1 MISKKDRTRIIW
13 ASFVL
18 ITFLILLFVG
28 IVVLGL
34 DFTGAVGTQIIFM
47 SNVAVAI
54 SAAVI
59 ASSLTGFLDV
69 VVERKF
75 GNSGKVAI
83 RAAGG
88 FAVFAIIMWMS
99 PSNTM
104 KSIEESLFAQAS
116 QKCSSAVEGNSGA
129 DGLEWCEQL
138 VDRYPD
144 RPEPHRLLARY
155 WHQRAVTEDD
165 FQKARDGFASALAVL
180 NFDPNRIDQAVAIES
195 SNLRPE
201 LLENMRRYA
210 ASNADLALTVFANS
224 SDADLTSEHLE
235 RSLAVADHFLDY
247 YLEFSGEDGAV
258 YYKTL
263 EGRILFY
270 LALIDPESPDL
281 QLLQRSYNAFS
292 YVHPNGRRFFQRDLE
307 AIVVLSVM
315 YTEEENREE
324 IFDVDRRGLRSMGT
338 SWGHLKNTRRS
349 VDSTA
354 RFREIVGSMRL
365 NEREEKYRV
374 TLLIGS
380 QRFGGKEFSYIFEK
394 FSDKLSWLDTEFPVR
409 S

>member
-1 MISKKDRTRIIW
+1 MISRKDRTRIIW
-13 ASFVL
+13 ASFFL

-28 IVVLGL
+28 IVILGL
-34 DFTGAVGTQIIFM
+34 DFAGPVGTQIIFM
-47 SNVAVAI
+47 ANVAVAI

-69 VVERKF
+69 VVERNF
-75 GNSGKVAI
+75 GKKGKVAI

-129 DGLEWCEQL
+129 DGLDWCEDL

-165 FQKARDGFASALAVL
+165 FRKARDGFASALAV
-180 NFDPNRIDQAVAIES
+180 FSIDPNRIDQAATLES
-195 SNLRPE
+195 PASRPE
-201 LLENMRRYA
+201 LIENMRRYA
-210 ASNADLALTVFANS
+210 ASNADLALTSFARS
-224 SDADLTSEHLE
+224 CDTELAYEQLE
-235 RSLAVADHFLDY
+235 RSLAVVDHFVEN
-247 YLEFSGEDGAV
+247 YLEVSGEDGAV

-270 LALIDPESPDL
+270 LAMIDPEEPNL
-281 QLLQRSYNAFS
+281 QLLQRSYRAFS
-292 YVHPNGRRFFQRDLE
+292 YVHPDGRRFFQRDLE
-307 AIVVLSVM
+307 AIVVLSVL
-315 YTEEENREE
+315 YTEVESREE
-324 IFDVDRRGLRSMGT
+324 ILMLVDESIASMRT

-349 VDSTA
+349 ADSTA

-380 QRFGGKEFSYIFEK
+380 QRYGGEEFANIFER
-394 FSDKLSWLDTEFPVR
+394 FSHSLSWLDAEFPLR